1 MNKLSVCIVRFREI
15 HRSSMRKIEQILNRP
30 ITKFYTSDDVNATT
44 VELRQTKARLIFFL
58 IIIIDNLCMKQK
70 CYVEMSKI
78 DVFLWVSVKCVHF
91 KTFFFK
97 LRNSDVQTPKD
108 SRLFWLLQRNYTH
121 GKAR

>member
-1 MNKLSVCIVRFREI
+1 
-15 HRSSMRKIEQILNRP
+15 MRKIEQILNRP

-58 IIIIDNLCMKQK
+58 IIIDNLCMKQK

-121 GKAR
+121 GKTR